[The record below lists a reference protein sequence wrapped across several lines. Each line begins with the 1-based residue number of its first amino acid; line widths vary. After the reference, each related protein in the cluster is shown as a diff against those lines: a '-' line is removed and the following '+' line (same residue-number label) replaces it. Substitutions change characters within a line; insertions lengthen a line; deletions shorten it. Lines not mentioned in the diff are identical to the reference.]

1 MDPPLGAAAHRRRI
15 EEQEICPRVGHE
27 PPAAL
32 EAIGVGHVAGHALDR
47 LLERQITAL
56 ADPVAEQVQTEAR
69 VAEERQMRAG
79 VRQRDGGVR
88 VTEELSHLV
97 LVGVEELA
105 VEHRVELA
113 VEAEVEE
120 DVELVSAGLA
130 RELRDGL
137 ADERAMLGPG
147 HCHGLGTTGIA
158 ASALSFSRN
167 DGSARVRRYSASLP
181 ATMAGRHARNASSG

>member
-1 MDPPLGAAAHRRRI
+1 HPLHR
-15 EEQEICPRVGHE
+15 
-27 PPAAL
+27 L
-32 EAIGVGHVAGHALDR
+32 F
-47 LLERQITAL
+47 ERQITSL
-56 ADPVAEQVQTEAR
+56 ADPVAEQMEAEAR

-120 DVELVSAGLA
+120 GVELVAAGLA

-137 ADERAMLGPG
+137 ADERTMLGTG
-147 HCHGLGTTGIA
+147 HGH
-158 ASALSFSRN
+158 
-167 DGSARVRRYSASLP
+167 D
-181 ATMAGRHARNASSG
+181 